1 MKSKIHEHEKNIL
14 NSVSKKIIITHGL
27 IAGAIVAAFM
37 IFGTYSYMTKPNFEP
52 SMVIGYTGMLIAY
65 LFVFLGIKNFRDKQ
79 NNGFIS
85 FGKALK
91 IGYWISF
98 IAATMYV
105 GVWLIEYY
113 CFFPDFMDK
122 YVETAINKLDKATL
136 TAVEIQ
142 AKTDEMK
149 MYKELYKNPIWVIL
163 LTYMEILVPIGL
175 LVPLI
180 CALILKKNPANNE

>member
-27 IAGAIVAAFM
+27 IAGSIVAAFM

-142 AKTDEMK
+142 AKTDEMT

-180 CALILKKNPANNE
+180 CALILKRKAVV